1 MHEASNP
8 CWPLM
13 EDLMK
18 PKLTQKHAI
27 YALSLMTAGA
37 WAVLLAEHVIP
48 DAKAVAPEGASRSLQ
63 QLDVERINIVD
74 ADGTVRLVIA
84 NQERFPDP
92 VVRGKTIE
100 RSIRKTA
107 GMVFYDDK
115 GNEVGGLASSTGPKG
130 HAMGALILD
139 YGVQPTDG
147 IGLMKSE
154 TPDGKSYMA
163 GLIVSDRLPYVPG
176 EIKTSEGVS
185 RIWVGNQSQDASL
198 ELSDTEGNT
207 RIRIAVGK
215 DNVPR
220 FDVLDAQGKV
230 VKSLF

>member
-84 NQERFPDP
+84 NQ
-92 VVRGKTIE
+92 
-100 RSIRKTA
+100 
-107 GMVFYDDK
+107 
-115 GNEVGGLASSTGPKG
+115 
-130 HAMGALILD
+130 
-139 YGVQPTDG
+139 
-147 IGLMKSE
+147 
-154 TPDGKSYMA
+154 
-163 GLIVSDRLPYVPG
+163 
-176 EIKTSEGVS
+176 
-185 RIWVGNQSQDASL
+185 
-198 ELSDTEGNT
+198 
-207 RIRIAVGK
+207 
-215 DNVPR
+215 
-220 FDVLDAQGKV
+220 
-230 VKSLF
+230 